1 MLEWIKALE
10 NKTLI
15 VFNLVFANNAILSC
29 FSSLFLIIDLY
40 VSVPAINAQNF
51 WSYYRIHNTSISTGT
66 LPNEGNTEAQTP
78 LLTVEAKTRK
88 CSK

>member
-40 VSVPAINAQNF
+40 VSIPAINAQNF
-51 WSYYRIHNTSISTGT
+51 
-66 LPNEGNTEAQTP
+66 
-78 LLTVEAKTRK
+78 
-88 CSK
+88 